1 MRDKFNALRLV
12 SLIENGLSK
21 LEDAVKTRNTAKIR
35 ELKGS
40 VLTFNKELQREI
52 ET

>member
-1 MRDKFNALRLV
+1 MKDKFNALRLV
-12 SLIENGLSK
+12 NLVENEISK

-40 VLTFNKELQREI
+40 VLTFYKELQREI